1 MMLSGADEKAFADRG
16 LDLEIASRM
25 GARFER
31 GKFLFD
37 YTRDGVLRFRKIR
50 TQDKQFFIEPSG
62 QKLQLWNLD
71 AVRGLPSPV
80 GASLT
85 LVEGEFDAI
94 AVAQAAG
101 GYVVSVPNGAAGRR
115 SEGDIIIAEDKR
127 FSYLWEDEKL
137 IPEIE
142 QFDKVILATDA
153 DEPGMILRDELAIR
167 IGETRCWYVTWPVGC
182 KDANDVLQRH
192 GAEALRQA
200 LAEAKPMRPGH
211 LVKPSDIPPAPMKMA
226 YSSGWGFL
234 DRHLMFVRP
243 ELVIVTGEPGHGKGQ
258 FLRCLAFHLARAHGW
273 RTAFLTPEDPAHR
286 LKRDMRVF
294 SMPRFAGP
302 EQQREAIEWI
312 DQHFRISR
320 PPDDADL
327 TLDVVEREME
337 SAALHH
343 NCQVFIIDPWNE
355 IAHRFLKWETETL
368 YIDRVVREMKQKARR
383 YNLVLIIAAHPHKL
397 PEGKQ
402 PDLWSISGSA
412 AWRNKADHGI
422 ILARAN
428 EHSREVELIVEKCKD
443 HSTMGVPGRVWLEF
457 DASRCDYRLVAN
469 EQENYD
475 HAGNSRFSR

>member
-85 LVEGEFDAI
+85 VCEGEFDACAI
-94 AVAQAAG
+94 AQAAG

-182 KDANDVLQRH
+182 KDANDVLLRH
-192 GAEALRQA
+192 GAEVLRQV
-200 LAEAKPMRPGH
+200 LADAKPMRPGH
-211 LVKPSDIPPAPMKMA
+211 LVKPSDIPPTAA
-226 YSSGWGFL
+226 QITYSSGWAFL
-234 DRHLMFVRP
+234 DKHLMFVRP

-258 FLRCLAFHLARAHGW
+258 FLRCLALKLAVAHGW
-273 RTAFLTPEDPAHR
+273 RTALLTPEDPAYR
-286 LKRDMRVF
+286 LKRDMRTF
-294 SMPRFAGP
+294 RMPRYAGP
-302 EQQREAIEWI
+302 EQQREAIDWI
-312 DQHFRISR
+312 DNHFRISR
-320 PPDDADL
+320 PPEDVDL
-327 TLDVVEREME
+327 TLDVVVKEME

-343 NCQVFIIDPWNE
+343 DCQAFILDPWNE
-355 IAHRFLKWETETL
+355 VSHAFRRGETETL
-368 YIDRVVREMKQKARR
+368 YIDRVLRELKQKARR
-383 YNLVLIIAAHPHKL
+383 YNLVLIIAAHPTKL
-397 PEGKQ
+397 PDDKKAN
-402 PDLWSISGSA
+402 LWSISGSA

-422 ILARAN
+422 ILVRAN

-443 HSTMGVPGRVWLEF
+443 HATMGVPGRLWLEF
-457 DASRCDYRLVAN
+457 NSAQCDYQLAVNDQASSG
-469 EQENYD
+469 
-475 HAGNSRFSR
+475 HAGYRN